1 MAARH
6 SSRIIQ
12 TPGKASKTAP
22 FRPSA
27 SDSICAELK
36 GLFDKYG
43 YDFTLYGHFGD
54 GCVHCRID
62 FGLRTS
68 DGLKKMRAFLDE
80 AADLV
85 VACGGS
91 ISGEHGDGQSK
102 AELLPRMFGPEL
114 IEAFREFKAIWDP
127 DGMMNPGKVVDPFP
141 ITSNLRLGP
150 SYTPPEI
157 ATHFHFADDDGSFSR
172 AAMRCVGV
180 GKCRSALPDGNVMC
194 PSYMVTQDERDVTR
208 GRARMLFEMLHGG
221 AVEKSWRNDAVED
234 ALSLCLACKGC
245 KSDCP
250 VNVDMATYKAEFRAH
265 YYEGRWR
272 PRAAYSMG
280 LIDRWARLAS
290 LAPGLVNWA
299 TRMPVLSDAIKW
311 TGGIAP
317 GGLCRP
323 SPARLTTHGGAAD
336 AIRCGRGAASC
347 CSPIRSTTTCGRT

>member
-1 MAARH
+1 M
-6 SSRIIQ
+6 
-12 TPGKASKTAP
+12 
-22 FRPSA
+22 
-27 SDSICAELK
+27 K

-43 YDFTLYGHFGD
+43 YDSTLYGHFGD

-157 ATHFHFADDDGSFSR
+157 D
-172 AAMRCVGV
+172 
-180 GKCRSALPDGNVMC
+180 
-194 PSYMVTQDERDVTR
+194 
-208 GRARMLFEMLHGG
+208 
-221 AVEKSWRNDAVED
+221 D
-234 ALSLCLACKGC
+234 ALQLRRRRWQLRTRRACAV
-245 KSDCP
+245 S
-250 VNVDMATYKAEFRAH
+250 VSANAA
-265 YYEGRWR
+265 
-272 PRAAYSMG
+272 PR
-280 LIDRWARLAS
+280 
-290 LAPGLVNWA
+290 
-299 TRMPVLSDAIKW
+299 
-311 TGGIAP
+311 
-317 GGLCRP
+317 
-323 SPARLTTHGGAAD
+323 
-336 AIRCGRGAASC
+336 
-347 CSPIRSTTTCGRT
+347 